1 MEVRAPKRLPVS
13 ETPAL
18 AAELLQSTPHSPA
31 CRTPAVQVQH
41 RLTALVQQKRD
52 ADDDADA
59 PEDGAGGAAPATEE
73 AEAPVAAAPE
83 EERPKKKKRKDR
95 EDGEPRKEKHGKE
108 KKSREKVDLGSR
120 LPFAS

>member
-18 AAELLQSTPHSPA
+18 AAELLQSTPYSPA

-52 ADDDADA
+52 ADGDADA
-59 PEDGAGGAAPATEE
+59 PEDGAGGAAPATE
-73 AEAPVAAAPE
+73 EAPVAAAPE

-108 KKSREKVDLGSR
+108 KKSRKS
-120 LPFAS
+120 